1 MHAVR
6 AVYGGA
12 VADEWATR
20 AVATPSADWW
30 RPTRTLTTWLTAVL
44 AVQAISQLANVF
56 AVDNADVYVRWHDAF
71 DALLDGRNETARRI
85 FRDNPGQSSGW
96 TTLAGAVAIAVLVL
110 RILWAWRSAHN
121 ARALGRTGARLAPGW
136 AIGAWFI
143 PIANFVLV
151 YILFS
156 DLWRSSDPESERG
169 DGWRRLPGSP
179 LVRLWIV
186 GYVGGFVLF
195 FSAIGLAVGGVT
207 GVSTTR
213 TLLVI
218 GGVVGAAG
226 TVLSIFVV
234 RDITA
239 RQEVLQARDPA
250 PLERPIARQY
260 AAPTA
265 VDGPGW
271 YADPQCA
278 LRPPLLGRQRV
289 DRARQPRRRGH
300 DRAAG
305 AARLVP
311 GPHRSVPLA
320 VLDRQRVDRA
330 RQPRPG
336 AVHRSVGERRH
347 RPGVAVRTA
356 KILGL
361 KILGLKILGGLSDL
375 PVAIG
380 ERGGRWRRRPPDRRT
395 APSASTARRRTAGL
409 SWHASRMAGS
419 ASGSPSAPSA
429 ATAASRASASRWR
442 ARHVGEGRHRTR
454 RARGVARALRATTPP
469 LRPPSRRRR

>member
-1 MHAVR
+1 
-6 AVYGGA
+6 VYGGA
-12 VADEWATR
+12 VADEWSTR

-71 DALLDGRNETARRI
+71 DALLDGHNETARRI
-85 FRDNPGQSSGW
+85 FREHPGQSSGW
-96 TTLAGAVAIAVLVL
+96 TSLAGAVAIAALVL
-110 RILWAWRSAHN
+110 HILWAWRSAHN

-156 DLWRSSDPESERG
+156 DLWRSSDPDSERG

-186 GYVGGFVLF
+186 GYAGGVVLLF
-195 FSAIGLAVGGVT
+195 ASIGLAITGVT

-226 TVLSIFVV
+226 TVLSILVV
-234 RDITA
+234 RDINA

-271 YADPQCA
+271 YADPS
-278 LRPPLLGRQRV
+278 
-289 DRARQPRRRGH
+289 ARFDHRYWDGNAWTEHVSRGGV
-300 DRAAG
+300 ATTAP
-305 AARLVP
+305 LVP
-311 GPHRSVPLA
+311 ADWYPDPTGRFHWRYWTGNEWTEHVSRDQELFIDPL
-320 VLDRQRVDRA
+320 
-330 RQPRPG
+330 
-336 AVHRSVGERRH
+336 E
-347 RPGVAVRTA
+347 
-356 KILGL
+356 
-361 KILGLKILGGLSDL
+361 
-375 PVAIG
+375 
-380 ERGGRWRRRPPDRRT
+380 
-395 APSASTARRRTAGL
+395 
-409 SWHASRMAGS
+409 
-419 ASGSPSAPSA
+419 SGD
-429 ATAASRASASRWR
+429 T
-442 ARHVGEGRHRTR
+442 GEG
-454 RARGVARALRATTPP
+454 
-469 LRPPSRRRR
+469 